1 MDPIKVPIIC
11 LFARRTMEGQF
22 RRTKRNRFHIDNYSL
37 RLERDIL
44 IRRLAVLENRLDRE
58 IVALE
63 CGEVGRVY
71 ILSFA
76 ERVRAP
82 VIKRIL
88 EINRILSIPMDP
100 INVPIISVFANISP
114 NLSL

>member
-1 MDPIKVPIIC
+1 
-11 LFARRTMEGQF
+11 MEGQF
-22 RRTKRNRFHIDNYSL
+22 RENKRNNIHIDNYSL
-37 RLERDIL
+37 TLERDIL
-44 IRRLAVLENRLDRE
+44 IRRLAVLERRLDRE
-58 IVALE
+58 IVALD

-71 ILSFA
+71 ILWFC

-100 INVPIISVFANISP
+100 IKVPIISVFANISP
-114 NLSL
+114 NVSL